1 VSDSVNVFYASAD
14 DGAHLGYQVLGDG
27 VPKIVSCGYGTMV
40 SIDMRDEEPHIRAF
54 EDRLTQLGGLLR
66 FDPRG
71 IGLSDP
77 VVPGAALTTQDL
89 VRDLIAVLDHAGVDR
104 AALIGVGTGSAPALA
119 TAADHPDRVSSLILH
134 NGSPRLAR
142 APDYPFGIPPKLI
155 DAFLDNVLDTQDQAA
170 APGDDIRMLAASLAD
185 DPAYRAWWAKA
196 GRRGASPSSARA
208 IMSCMFAADTRDLL
222 PTIACPTLVL
232 HRVDTRFLSVEHA
245 RYLAAHIPSS
255 HLVEL
260 AGRDHMPYAGDAEA
274 VLGEIEEFLTG
285 ARSSGGGHRVLAT
298 ILFTDIV
305 GSTQQATRLG
315 DGPWRELLDVH
326 DQLVRAELA
335 RRNGREIKTTGD
347 GILATFAGPAQG
359 MQCAR
364 AIIDGARALGLEIRA
379 GVHTGEVEMRG
390 ADVSGVG
397 VHIAQRVSSAAGPG
411 EILVSRTVVDLV
423 TGSGIRF
430 HDRGE
435 HELKGVPGPWL
446 LFAVDPASLR

>member
-1 VSDSVNVFYASAD
+1 MNVSYASAP

-27 VPKIVSCGYGTMV
+27 VPKIVSCGYGTMI

-54 EDRLTQLGGLLR
+54 EDRLSQLGGLLR

-77 VVPGAALTTQDL
+77 IALGATLTPPDL
-89 VRDLIAVLDHAGVDR
+89 VRDLVAVLDHAGVDR
-104 AALIGVGTGSAPALA
+104 ATLCAVGTGSAAAVA
-119 TAADHPDRVSSLILH
+119 TAANHPDRVSSLILI
-134 NGSPRLAR
+134 NSSARLTR
-142 APDYPFGIPPKLI
+142 APDYPFGIPPRLI
-155 DAFLDNVLDTQDQAA
+155 DAFLDNVLDTQDREAG
-170 APGDDIRMLAASLAD
+170 PGYDIALLASSLAD
-185 DPAYRAWWAKA
+185 DPAYQAWWAKA

-208 IMSCMFAADTRDLL
+208 IMSCMFAADTRELL
-222 PTIACPTLVL
+222 PTIDCPTLVL
-232 HRVDTRFLSVEHA
+232 RRVDTRFLSVEHA
-245 RYLAAHIPSS
+245 RYLADHIPSA

-260 AGRDHMPYAGDAEA
+260 PGPDHMPYSGDADA
-274 VLGEIEEFLTG
+274 VLSEIEEFLTG
-285 ARSSGGGHRVLAT
+285 TRSSGGGHRVLAT

-315 DGPWRELLDVH
+315 DGLWRELLDRH
-326 DQLVRAELA
+326 DQLVRVELA
-335 RRNGREIKTTGD
+335 RRGGREVKTTGD

-359 MQCAR
+359 MECAR
-364 AIIDGARALGLEIRA
+364 AIIDGAQALGLEVRA

-435 HELKGVPGPWL
+435 HELKGVPGTWL
-446 LFAVDPASLR
+446 LFAVDPVSLR